1 MNLGVVVRKEQ
12 LLQKRRLGDQDD
24 ADDEED
30 DDEEPAIGNK
40 FRRTPLLRLSP
51 VSTFR
56 RLDKLGRFQGLR
68 RKVVQSSLGK
78 VEALGFG
85 HESRIFRERERA

>member
-12 LLQKRRLGDQDD
+12 LLQKGRLGDQDD
-24 ADDEED
+24 ANDEEN

-51 VSTFR
+51 VSTFL
-56 RLDKLGRFQGLR
+56 RLDKLGCF
-68 RKVVQSSLGK
+68 
-78 VEALGFG
+78 GFG
-85 HESRIFRERERA
+85 IFLSLKGVCGACPPVRA